1 MVWTDDEVQLLL
13 ETLINLK
20 REKSYEGIDW
30 EPIKEKYEIIRKK
43 ILTAFPSEANKEFSH
58 DKSLFTRERIS
69 SKIKQTSVKYRKV
82 LDSGRQSGGD
92 RVVAIYSTVYVVKYG
107 QVHLPL
113 KVLVEGPILLRT
125 MRLLTPPT
133 LLMIQV

>member
-1 MVWTDDEVQLLL
+1 ML
-13 ETLINLK
+13 
-20 REKSYEGIDW
+20 G
-30 EPIKEKYEIIRKK
+30 
-43 ILTAFPSEANKEFSH
+43 
-58 DKSLFTRERIS
+58 
-69 SKIKQTSVKYRKV
+69 
-82 LDSGRQSGGD
+82 SGRQSGGD